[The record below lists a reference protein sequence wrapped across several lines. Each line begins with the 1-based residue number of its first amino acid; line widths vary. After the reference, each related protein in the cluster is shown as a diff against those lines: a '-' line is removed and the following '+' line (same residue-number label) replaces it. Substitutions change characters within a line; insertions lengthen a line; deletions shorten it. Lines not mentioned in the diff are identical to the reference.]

1 MKNLKA
7 IFRNLR
13 MKKLMFSFP
22 KKILH
27 SRILQAV
34 IDRIKRLKLGRK
46 LLYLITFM
54 TSLGSYQYLYILF
67 FLPISVLT
75 FISSI
80 ILIEGQLFH
89 LLNETRCAINSFQ
102 LLDEYCSSYFG
113 LMLGILMIGL
123 LQLYLFWH
131 FVTTVRNRLFSNV
144 IRDLVS

>member
-13 MKKLMFSFP
+13 TKKSIFNLP
-22 KKILH
+22 KKIFH
-27 SRILQAV
+27 SRILQAI

-54 TSLGSYQYLYILF
+54 TSLGSYQYLYLF
-67 FLPISVLT
+67 SFLPISVLT

-113 LMLGILMIGL
+113 LMLGILMNGL
-123 LQLYLFWH
+123 LLLYLFWH
-131 FVTTVRNRLFSNV
+131 LVTAVRNRLFSNV

>member
-13 MKKLMFSFP
+13 TKKSIFNLP
-22 KKILH
+22 KKIFH
-27 SRILQAV
+27 SRILQAI

-54 TSLGSYQYLYILF
+54 TSLGSYQYLYLF
-67 FLPISVLT
+67 SFLPISVLT

-89 LLNETRCAINSFQ
+89 LLNETLCAINSFQ
-102 LLDEYCSSYFG
+102 FLDEYCSSYFG

-131 FVTTVRNRLFSNV
+131 FVTTVRNRLFSNA

>member
-7 IFRNLR
+7 ILRNLR
-13 MKKLMFSFP
+13 TKKSIFNFP

-27 SRILQAV
+27 SRILQAI
-34 IDRIKRLKLGRK
+34 IDRIKRLKVGRK
-46 LLYLITFM
+46 LLYSLTFM

-75 FISSI
+75 FISSVT
-80 ILIEGQLFH
+80 LIEGQLFH
-89 LLNETRCAINSFQ
+89 VLNETRCEINSFQ

-131 FVTTVRNRLFSNV
+131 FVTTVRNRLFRNA
-144 IRDLVS
+144 IQDLIS